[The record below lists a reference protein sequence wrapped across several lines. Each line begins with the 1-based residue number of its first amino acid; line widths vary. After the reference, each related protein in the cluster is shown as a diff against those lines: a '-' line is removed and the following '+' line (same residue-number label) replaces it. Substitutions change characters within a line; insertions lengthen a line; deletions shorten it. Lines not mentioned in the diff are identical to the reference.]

1 MKRLSVC
8 AALCLALFGAT
19 NFMLPTMVCILAA
32 LLLLR
37 RPIEAKESEAAR

>member
-19 NFMLPTMVCILAA
+19 NFMLPTMVCILLVLTA
-32 LLLLR
+32 LRPALER
-37 RPIEAKESEAAR
+37 RETR